1 VGLIEIAS
9 PYKPGTTPLSPFP
22 PMSFLVM
29 ALRFEIWRHQT
40 IPVVSRI
47 VESKVKIDLEE
58 VNTRRGA
65 CVSSPEK

>member
-1 VGLIEIAS
+1 
-9 PYKPGTTPLSPFP
+9 
-22 PMSFLVM
+22 MSFLVM

-65 CVSSPEK
+65 WAYGHARAVSAL